1 MRYKLMFAGAAVAG
15 ILLLVQALGVFGAGP
30 RAERSP
36 TTPIVSVAIT
46 PAPRAENA
54 RSNPNRL

>member
-30 RAERSP
+30 RVERSP
-36 TTPIVSVAIT
+36 TTPIVSAAIT
-46 PAPRAENA
+46 PAPLAQNA
-54 RSNPNRL
+54 R